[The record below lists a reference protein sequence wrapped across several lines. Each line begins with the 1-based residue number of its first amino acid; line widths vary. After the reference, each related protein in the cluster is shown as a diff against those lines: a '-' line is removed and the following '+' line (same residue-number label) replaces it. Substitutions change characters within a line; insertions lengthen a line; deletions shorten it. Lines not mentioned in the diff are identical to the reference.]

1 MKRLCLPL
9 SKYRGI
15 TAAWHPSL
23 LERERHACK
32 SRLRGAA
39 SNRRSSISA
48 LNWGQR
54 LTEIWISRTFNP
66 LYLFPQNLHNVLLSL
81 PQSQNM
87 FFFPPSLKKMN
98 SNVTQNAF
106 GGRGGG
112 IWSVCIYLCLH
123 LSFSSP
129 PCSHTFFSSS
139 AAVQTSCWCLSLD
152 LKFIWGQSVLRLARC
167 CCCPI

>member
-9 SKYRGI
+9 SKYGAI

-23 LERERHACK
+23 LERERQAYK

-54 LTEIWISRTFNP
+54 MTEIWISRTFNP

-87 FFFPPSLKKMN
+87 PPPPEKN
-98 SNVTQNAF
+98 
-106 GGRGGG
+106 
-112 IWSVCIYLCLH
+112 VCILCLH
-123 LSFSSP
+123 LFVFTSVFFLSP
-129 PCSHTFFSSS
+129 PPLSPVFSSS

-152 LKFIWGQSVLRLARC
+152 LKFIWGQSVLCLARC